1 MSVLGSPLLTEARG
15 RLSFPTGHRKS
26 LGWDWLAPSG
36 LTRPEPSLRCL
47 ACAVLST
54 QWARRSVAPAGK
66 VLVQT
71 PLTARRLGSGR
82 QVETLGGGCTGRGR
96 DQGVWGRGAASCC
109 PNPLVRLA
117 PGFQAPSTE
126 EPKAVG
132 LVEFLG
138 NLLQFILTG
147 NAL

>member
-1 MSVLGSPLLTEARG
+1 MLGSPLLTEARG

-26 LGWDWLAPSG
+26 LGWDWLAPKWPDSG
-36 LTRPEPSLRCL
+36 PEPSVRCL

-54 QWARRSVAPAGK
+54 QCARHSVAPAGK

-71 PLTARRLGSGR
+71 PLTARRLGAGR
-82 QVETLGGGCTGRGR
+82 QVEMLGGGRTGRGR
-96 DQGVWGRGAASCC
+96 DQGVWGQGAASCF
-109 PNPLVRLA
+109 PSPMVRLA

-132 LVEFLG
+132 LVEFWG
-138 NLLQFILTG
+138 DLLQFVLIG
-147 NAL
+147 DAL